1 LLALARSPT
10 PSTWQQLRGDP
21 GAVLLLVRQAADVL
35 RVPGWSFFPAL
46 LADPG
51 ACEGAVW
58 HLDHSPACFVDWG
71 QGPARVV
78 HQACLATARL
88 ACHLA
93 SRTGRCDPE
102 NAWVAGLLA
111 GLGWLAVCAI
121 DPDRAAACLADPA
134 LPRYPARTQKR
145 HWGLDHAAIARR
157 LARRWRLPDWLAG
170 VVGRLG
176 LPAEI
181 AVSLGAEADLF
192 RTVQLAVA
200 LSQRSGGGLHLVVG
214 TDPLDAAAALGL
226 PAETLDTLQ
235 HEAAALPGTEPPTIG
250 EVGGP
255 SWEAPARWPLLREL
269 LGLAAENRRLR
280 GTLGLERLETEVD
293 ELHQALEQQCA
304 GEAER
309 LQARKLAALAEF
321 AAGAGHEI
329 NNPLAVIS
337 GQAQYLLR
345 NAERG
350 PRTNEEALGPDSLL
364 VHRPSF
370 IASCRTIIEQAQR
383 IHGVLRD
390 LWHFARPPQ
399 PNKQPVD
406 LPGLIEE
413 VGASLSELAAQRQ
426 VQLVYDRPGP
436 AGRPPSLTVRADPGQ
451 LRIALGCLL
460 RNAIEAAPAGGWAAV
475 RLQETPDQVEVLVED
490 NGPPPG
496 LPQREHLFDPFYS
509 GRAAGRGKG
518 LGLPTAWR
526 LARVH
531 GGDVRFVGLPGE
543 PTRFVLSLPREVSG
557 NGTTNAER

>member
-1 LLALARSPT
+1 
-10 PSTWQQLRGDP
+10 
-21 GAVLLLVRQAADVL
+21 
-35 RVPGWSFFPAL
+35 
-46 LADPG
+46 
-51 ACEGAVW
+51 
-58 HLDHSPACFVDWG
+58 
-71 QGPARVV
+71 
-78 HQACLATARL
+78 
-88 ACHLA
+88 
-93 SRTGRCDPE
+93 
-102 NAWVAGLLA
+102 
-111 GLGWLAVCAI
+111 
-121 DPDRAAACLADPA
+121 
-134 LPRYPARTQKR
+134 
-145 HWGLDHAAIARR
+145 
-157 LARRWRLPDWLAG
+157 
-170 VVGRLG
+170 
-176 LPAEI
+176 PAEI

-383 IHGVLRD
+383 IHGILRD